1 MTTQTPIRYCAWL
14 YFYFLDAGN
23 TQYIQLNENV
33 NGEILQ
39 KAIDEAV
46 KVHPWI
52 NFVLDIDGADIRYK
66 EADTPFR
73 AVEMYGPANIGGAF
87 AGGRMFSIS
96 YIENKIW
103 ISYFHGLTDGVGRN
117 RFYDTLMYYYF
128 TFKNGKEYDSTGIW
142 LNDGTVR
149 EGMFED
155 LGDHQYEVTPG
166 FVPKPAPRDEDI
178 FYMPETL
185 AVDKSKDDEFIYEGA
200 GMTRY
205 HLKIK
210 SAEFMAF
217 CKENGHSPA
226 SAFQAIMARVLQE
239 MYPDNE
245 KQITAALPVNCR
257 TAVGLEN
264 THRNGWTFAFQSV
277 LPEQL
282 KLNEKELGAQLRADL
297 KELISPDQLKSTL
310 NAYNAITQE
319 AEKYSDFRERLSFY
333 AKNYS
338 IFIGT
343 YVFSYIGRLA
353 DHGYLNEIED
363 LCWTSAIRRI
373 PMITMVEVGDE
384 FSITFLQNF
393 ETSKYADAVAAAM
406 DKLGIPVT
414 LLKKMESRGHA
425 PVEYK
430 RYYGIPEP
438 DFVDANSNVTDTFE
452 NRIKL
457 KALRQKI
464 RSSREASSYIEP
476 GMTLGVSG
484 FTLSGYPKKV
494 AKALSMKAKKGEKLD
509 LTVYSGAS
517 LGDDFDGLLTRSGV
531 LKCRMPY
538 QTNADLR
545 KAINEGK
552 VKYVDMPLSLMPKWV
567 RSGYLNPIDVA
578 LIEASSIDEQGNI
591 IPTTS
596 VGASETYV
604 ACAKKVIVE
613 INTSVPEN
621 IRGIHDIYSPEL
633 APNTQPI
640 PITKVSDRVGTPYIP
655 CDPDKIVAIV
665 HSDIPDCGIADA
677 VGDEDYDRMSENL
690 IHFLEQEVAAGR
702 LCNPLPPIQAGIG
715 AVSNAVLAGLKKSSF
730 EHLTVYSEVM
740 QDSLVDLIESGK
752 VDAASATAITMSPR
766 KMEAFLKKVDRLKDK
781 IVLRPM
787 EISNSPEVIRRLNV
801 IAINTIIEADL
812 YGNTNSS
819 YVDGSI
825 LMNGVGGSGDFC
837 QNSGLS
843 VFITKSTA
851 KNGQISCIVPIAS
864 HVDHTN
870 KTVQVIVTEQ
880 GVADLRGLDVVER
893 ARCIIDN
900 CAHPKFRPAL
910 NKYLRKASILTDQP
924 AFPYSLEAA
933 NLFYND

>member
-96 YIENKIW
+96 FIENKIW

-319 AEKYSDFRERLSFY
+319 AEKFSDFRERMAFY
-333 AKNYS
+333 ARNYS

-393 ETSKYADAVAAAM
+393 ETSKYADAVSAAM
-406 DKLGIPVT
+406 EKLGIPVT

-578 LIEASSIDEQGNI
+578 LIEASSIDEHGNI

-702 LCNPLPPIQAGIG
+702 LSNPLPPLQAGIG

-864 HVDHTN
+864 HVDHTS

-880 GVADLRGLDVVER
+880 GVADLRGLDVIER

>member
-39 KAIDEAV
+39 KAIDEAI

-319 AEKYSDFRERLSFY
+319 AEKYSDFRERMAFY
-333 AKNYS
+333 ARNYS

-406 DKLGIPVT
+406 EKLGIPVT

-578 LIEASSIDEQGNI
+578 LIEASSIDEHGNI

-702 LCNPLPPIQAGIG
+702 LSNPLPPLQAGIG

-864 HVDHTN
+864 HVDHTS

-880 GVADLRGLDVVER
+880 GVADLRGLDVIER

>member
-66 EADTPFR
+66 EAETPFR

-319 AEKYSDFRERLSFY
+319 AEKFSDFRERMAFY
-333 AKNYS
+333 ARNYS

-393 ETSKYADAVAAAM
+393 ETSKYADAVSAAM
-406 DKLGIPVT
+406 EKLGIPVT

-578 LIEASSIDEQGNI
+578 LIEASSIDEHGNI

-702 LCNPLPPIQAGIG
+702 LSNPLPPLQAGIG

-880 GVADLRGLDVVER
+880 GVADLRGLDVIER

>member
-185 AVDKSKDDEFIYEGA
+185 SVDKSKDDEFIYEGA

-319 AEKYSDFRERLSFY
+319 AEKFSDFRERMAFY
-333 AKNYS
+333 ARNYS

-393 ETSKYADAVAAAM
+393 ETSKYADAVSAAM
-406 DKLGIPVT
+406 EKLGIPVT

-578 LIEASSIDEQGNI
+578 LIEASSIDEHGNI

-702 LCNPLPPIQAGIG
+702 LSNPLPPLQAGIG

-880 GVADLRGLDVVER
+880 GVADLRGLDVIER

>member
-66 EADTPFR
+66 EAETPFR

-319 AEKYSDFRERLSFY
+319 AEKFSDFRERMAFY
-333 AKNYS
+333 ARNYS

-384 FSITFLQNF
+384 FSITFLQIF
-393 ETSKYADAVAAAM
+393 ETSKYADAVSAAM
-406 DKLGIPVT
+406 EKLGIPVT

-578 LIEASSIDEQGNI
+578 LIEASSIDEHGNI

-702 LCNPLPPIQAGIG
+702 LSNPLPPLQAGIG

-880 GVADLRGLDVVER
+880 GVADLRGLDVIER

>member
-96 YIENKIW
+96 FIENKIW

-319 AEKYSDFRERLSFY
+319 AEKFSDFRERMAFY
-333 AKNYS
+333 ARNYS

-393 ETSKYADAVAAAM
+393 ETSKYADAVSAAM
-406 DKLGIPVT
+406 EKLGIPVT

-702 LCNPLPPIQAGIG
+702 LSNPLPPLQAGIG

-880 GVADLRGLDVVER
+880 GVADLRGLDVIER